1 MRMEGTRSGSTG
13 PVDPGR
19 RPAARWRLFAAAPV
33 LALALAGCHGDGP
46 AAMPPRAVLVVHPG
60 PAGDPGGLA
69 FAGEVRAREESALS
83 FRVGGKLARRFV
95 DVGDRV
101 RAGQVLAELDPQDL
115 RLQAG
120 AAQAQLAAAQGELAR
135 AAADRARYA
144 KLAQQQLVSRSA
156 LDAQDAAYAA
166 ASGQAQAARANYDAA
181 RNAAGYARL
190 LAPRDGV
197 IALRQA
203 EAGQVVAAGQPI
215 FGLAADGAR
224 EIAIALPESRVR
236 DFAVG
241 QPAQVEL
248 WNAPGRRLPARIRE
262 ISPAAD
268 AQTRT
273 HAARVALDDAR
284 VAKDGLGQSA
294 RVFFAAAPG
303 GAKLA
308 VPLAAVQPGPGGV
321 KALWVVEPATRRV
334 RLAPVRLGAYA
345 EDSVPVLS
353 GVSAGDWIVAAGGHL
368 LRAGETVAPVD
379 RDNRP
384 VLAAAPAGGV
394 AAAPARKR

>member
-1 MRMEGTRSGSTG
+1 MGAKRESSGMDSDPVRPESRS
-13 PVDPGR
+13 R
-19 RPAARWRLFAAAPV
+19 RLPWLAPWAAALAV
-33 LALALAGCHGDGP
+33 ALAACGGEAPP
-46 AAMPPRAVLVVHPG
+46 APAPRAVLVVHPG
-60 PAGDPGGLA
+60 AAGDPGGLA

-83 FRVGGKLARRFV
+83 FRVGGKLVRRDV

-115 RLQAG
+115 QLQA
-120 AAQAQLAAAQGELAR
+120 AAARAQLAAAEGELSR
-135 AAADRARYA
+135 ATADRARYA
-144 KLAQQQLVSRSA
+144 TLARQQLVSRSA
-156 LDAQDAAYAA
+156 LDAQEAAHAA
-166 ASGQAQAARANYDAA
+166 AAGQARAARANYDAA

-203 EAGQVVAAGQPI
+203 EAGQVVAAGQVV

-224 EIAIALPESRVR
+224 EIAIALPEARVR

-248 WNAPGRRLPARIRE
+248 WNAPGKRLPAHIRE

-273 HAARVALDDAR
+273 YAARVALDDAQ
-284 VAKDGLGQSA
+284 VAADGLGQSA
-294 RVFFAAAPG
+294 RVYFAAAPG
-303 GAKLA
+303 GARLS
-308 VPLAAVQPGPGGV
+308 VPLAAVQPGANGG
-321 KALWVVEPATRRV
+321 KALWVVDPATHRV
-334 RLAPVRLGAYA
+334 RLQPVRLGPYA
-345 EDSVPVLS
+345 EDSVPVLD

-368 LRAGETVAPVD
+368 LRAGEVVAPVD

-384 VLAAAPAGGV
+384 VAQVAPASAVAAP
-394 AAAPARKR
+394 KH

>member
-1 MRMEGTRSGSTG
+1 MRAKRETSVKTRDRARARSRLSN
-13 PVDPGR
+13 
-19 RPAARWRLFAAAPV
+19 AAWSAMWMVA
-33 LALALAGCHGDGP
+33 LAFALAGCGGKAQDAP
-46 AAMPPRAVLVVHPG
+46 APRAVLVVHPG
-60 PAGDPGGLA
+60 SAGDPGGLA

-83 FRVGGKLARRFV
+83 FRVGGKLVRRDV

-101 RAGQVLAELDPQDL
+101 RAGQVLAELDAQDL
-115 RLQAG
+115 QLQAA
-120 AAQAQLAAAQGELAR
+120 AAQAQLAAAQGEFAR
-135 AAADRARYA
+135 ASADRARYA
-144 KLAQQQLVSRSA
+144 TLARQQLVSRSA
-156 LDAQDAAYAA
+156 LDAQDAAQAA
-166 ASGQAQAARANYDAA
+166 AAGQAKAARANYDAA

-203 EAGQVVAAGQPI
+203 EAGQVVAAGQAI

-224 EIAIALPESRVR
+224 EIAIALPEARVR

-248 WNAPGRRLPARIRE
+248 WNAPGKRLSAHIRE

-273 HAARVALDDAR
+273 YAARVALDDAQ
-284 VAKDGLGQSA
+284 VAADGLGQSA
-294 RVFFAAAPG
+294 RVYFAAAPG
-303 GAKLA
+303 GASLA
-308 VPLAAVQPGPGGV
+308 VPLAAVQPGVNGG
-321 KALWVVEPATRRV
+321 KALWVLDPPTHRV
-334 RLAPVRLGAYA
+334 RLAPVRLGPYA
-345 EDSVPVLS
+345 EDSVPVLD

-368 LRAGETVAPVD
+368 LRAGEVVAPVD

-384 VLAAAPAGGV
+384 VAQVVPAPAV
-394 AAAPARKR
+394 AARKH

>member
-1 MRMEGTRSGSTG
+1 MGESVGTRDRMRA
-13 PVDPGR
+13 VAR
-19 RPAARWRLFAAAPV
+19 R
-33 LALALAGCHGDGP
+33 LALPAMAAVGFALSLAGCGAGDT
-46 AAMPPRAVLVVHPG
+46 AATPPRTVLVVHPG
-60 PAGDPGGLA
+60 AAGDPGGLA

-83 FRVGGKLARRFV
+83 FRVGGKLVRRLV

-115 RLQAG
+115 ELQAG
-120 AAQAQLAAAQGELAR
+120 AARAQLAAAEGELAR
-135 AAADRARYA
+135 ASADRARYA

-156 LDAQDAAYAA
+156 LDAQEAAYAA
-166 ASGQAQAARANYDAA
+166 AAGQAKAARANFDAA

-203 EAGQVVAAGQPI
+203 EAGQVVGAGQTI

-224 EIAIALPESRVR
+224 EVAISLPEARVH
-236 DFAVG
+236 DFRVG

-248 WNAPGRRLPARIRE
+248 WNAPGKRLAARIRE

-273 HAARVALDDAR
+273 YAARVALEDAQ
-284 VAKDGLGQSA
+284 AAADGLGQSA
-294 RVFFAAAPG
+294 RVYFSAAPG
-303 GAKLA
+303 GATLA
-308 VPLAAVQPGPGGV
+308 VPLAAVQPGADGG
-321 KALWVVEPATRRV
+321 KALWVVDPATRRV
-334 RLAPVRLGAYA
+334 RLVPVRLGPYA

-353 GVSAGDWIVAAGGHL
+353 GVSASDWIVAAGGHL

-384 VLAAAPAGGV
+384 VAGTAPGTAPAAGPPP
-394 AAAPARKR
+394 ASAPER

>member
-1 MRMEGTRSGSTG
+1 MRAKRETSVMTRDGARAKSRLSKAAG
-13 PVDPGR
+13 PAMWMV
-19 RPAARWRLFAAAPV
+19 A
-33 LALALAGCHGDGP
+33 LALALSACGGKAPDAP
-46 AAMPPRAVLVVHPG
+46 APRAVLVVHPG
-60 PAGDPGGLA
+60 AAGDPGGLA

-83 FRVGGKLARRFV
+83 FRVGGKLVRRGV

-101 RAGQVLAELDPQDL
+101 RAGQVLAELDAQDL
-115 RLQAG
+115 QLQAA
-120 AAQAQLAAAQGELAR
+120 AAQAQLAAAEGELAR
-135 AAADRARYA
+135 ASADRARFA
-144 KLAQQQLVSRSA
+144 TLARQQLVSRSA
-156 LDAQDAAYAA
+156 LDAQDAAQAA
-166 ASGQAQAARANYDAA
+166 AAGQAKAARANYDAA

-203 EAGQVVAAGQPI
+203 EAGQVVAAGQAI

-224 EIAIALPESRVR
+224 EIAIALPEARVH

-248 WNAPGRRLPARIRE
+248 WNAPGKRLSAHVRE

-273 HAARVALDDAR
+273 YAARVALDDAQ
-284 VAKDGLGQSA
+284 VAADGLGQSA
-294 RVFFAAAPG
+294 RVYFAAAPG
-303 GAKLA
+303 GANLA
-308 VPLAAVQPGPGGV
+308 VPLAAVQPGASGG
-321 KALWVVEPATRRV
+321 KALWVVDPQTHRV
-334 RLAPVRLGAYA
+334 RLAPVRLGPYA
-345 EDSVPVLS
+345 EDSVPVLD

-368 LRAGETVAPVD
+368 LRVGEVVAPVD

-384 VLAAAPAGGV
+384 VAQVAPASAV
-394 AAAPARKR
+394 AARKH

>member
-1 MRMEGTRSGSTG
+1 MSSWVAMY
-13 PVDPGR
+13 
-19 RPAARWRLFAAAPV
+19 AAA
-33 LALALAGCHGDGP
+33 LALALAGCGGKAPDAP
-46 AAMPPRAVLVVHPG
+46 EPRAVLVVHPG
-60 PAGDPGGLA
+60 AAGDPGGLA

-83 FRVGGKLARRFV
+83 FRVGGKLVRRSV

-115 RLQAG
+115 QLQAA

-135 AAADRARYA
+135 ATADRARYA
-144 KLAQQQLVSRSA
+144 TLARQQLVSRSA
-156 LDAQDAAYAA
+156 LDAQEAAHAA
-166 ASGQAQAARANYDAA
+166 AAGQARAARANYDAA
-181 RNAAGYARL
+181 RNAAGYSRL

-203 EAGQVVAAGQPI
+203 EAGQVVAAGQVI

-224 EIAIALPESRVR
+224 EIAIALPEARMH

-241 QPAQVEL
+241 QAAEVEL
-248 WNAPGRRLPARIRE
+248 WNAPGKRLPAHVRE

-273 HAARVALDDAR
+273 YAARVALDDAQ
-284 VAKDGLGQSA
+284 AAADGLGQSA
-294 RVFFAAAPG
+294 RAYFAAAPG
-303 GAKLA
+303 GASLA
-308 VPLAAVQPGPGGV
+308 VPLAAVQPGANGG
-321 KALWVVEPATRRV
+321 KALWVVDPATRRV
-334 RLAPVRLGAYA
+334 RLVPVRLGTYA
-345 EDSVPVLS
+345 EDSVPVLD

-368 LRAGETVAPVD
+368 LRAGEVVAPVD

-384 VLAAAPAGGV
+384 VAQAPADPAAA
-394 AAAPARKR
+394 ARKR